1 MGEKYTNKRLKR
13 ILEFLYRNMSV
24 EELEV
29 LSRALLILFTLR
41 IEANTGKMLNLD
53 EDGHWYTTE
62 GGNHYHVNE
71 DGEIDKGLGG
81 KANGVEAGGKTESGE
96 NSSNKST
103 SGATGGNDTPDDE
116 SGANWSKNLNSLSS
130 SDLAVII

>member
-29 LSRALLILFTLR
+29 LSRALLILFALR

-53 EDGHWYTTE
+53 EDGHWYMTE
-62 GGNHYHVNE
+62 WSDPG
-71 DGEIDKGLGG
+71 
-81 KANGVEAGGKTESGE
+81 TR
-96 NSSNKST
+96 
-103 SGATGGNDTPDDE
+103 ATV
-116 SGANWSKNLNSLSS
+116 NLN
-130 SDLAVII
+130 DPTEEW